1 MSLLNSLSIKTKIL
15 SLTGVAVLGFIVS
28 ILVNTN
34 MNTANSERLQTI
46 QKTFFPVVEI
56 SKANLVRLSR
66 LEELFSTA
74 VSTGEMDFVNAAE
87 KVRKEVTDA
96 LAKLETIWPER
107 AAEVGDTRNAFNAY
121 FTAAKKLSGG
131 MIDGTLEPSLMSSSI
146 DTMNTA
152 LATARKLM
160 QKYSDDGLEAFN
172 QTVAQSNEAAQ
183 NALSIGL
190 VVTLVT
196 LVFLAFVA
204 WSTSSS
210 INTAVN
216 SLLTSLKDIASG
228 EGNLTRRISKSS
240 NDEIGEVVDWFNQF
254 VDKLHRSIGEVVATT
269 RPLSGVS
276 GDLGSLT
283 SETSQIT
290 EQQNRAT
297 EEVSFVVDEMV
308 ASVKNVS
315 VNASSAAQAA
325 READQAAKEGRTI
338 VNDTVKSINAL
349 AGEVERASEVIRKL
363 EADTANVGSILDVIK
378 GIAEQTNLLAL
389 NAAIEAARAGEQG
402 RGFAVVAD
410 EVRTLASRTQDSTQE
425 IQAVIEEL
433 QSAAR
438 SAVEVMSSSKERA
451 QTSVSQAAK
460 TDESLQAITSKVESI
475 TAMNSQIASATDR
488 QEQAAHSIKDNVVG
502 IKDTSATAMASMQKV
517 AAASRSLTEIAQTLQ
532 RITGQFKV

>member
-15 SLTGVAVLGFIVS
+15 SLAGVAVIGFIVS

-107 AAEVGDTRNAFNAY
+107 AGEVQLTRDAFNAY
-121 FTAAKKLSGG
+121 FTAAKKLSAG
-131 MIDGTLEPSLMSSSI
+131 MIDGTLEPSAMSSSI
-146 DTMNTA
+146 NTMNKA
-152 LATARKLM
+152 LVAARKLM
-160 QKYSDDGLEAFN
+160 QQYSEDGLQAFN
-172 QTVAQSNEAAQ
+172 DTVAKSNEAAQ

-204 WSTSSS
+204 WSTSNS

-216 SLLTSLKDIASG
+216 SLLMSLKDIASG
-228 EGNLTRRISKSS
+228 EGDLTQRISKSS

-254 VDKLHRSIGEVVATT
+254 IDKLHSSIGEVVATT

-276 GDLGSLT
+276 NDLGSLT

-308 ASVKNVS
+308 ASVKDVS
-315 VNASSAAQAA
+315 TNASSAAQAA

-438 SAVEVMSSSKERA
+438 SAVDVMSSSKDRA
-451 QTSVSQAAK
+451 KTSVSQAAK

-488 QEQAAHSIKDNVVG
+488 QEQAAHSIKDNVMG

-517 AAASRSLTEIAQTLQ
+517 AAASRSLTEIAHTLQ